1 MNIKRGWRMPVI
13 VIVVVALSV
22 VVGILGRK
30 TFIGFWGNFIFSLF
44 FTPVPPM
51 IYILL
56 TRAWHHFFAREAV

>member
-1 MNIKRGWRMPVI
+1 MPPMVI
-13 VIVVVALSV
+13 LYLVLSF

-30 TFIGFWGNFIFSLF
+30 TFLGFWGNFFFSLF

-56 TRAWHHFFAREAV
+56 NRAFNRIFIKKTA